1 MTPVNVYR
9 DRTEGGHALA
19 RWLAVFS
26 GRNDIT
32 VLALPRGGVPVAAEV
47 AQLLEAPLDVF
58 VVRKLG
64 LPGNEELSM
73 GAIATGGVKLLD
85 ESLIVDSG
93 VTPEGLAEV
102 IARETTELHR
112 RETLYRGDRPP
123 LDVSGR
129 HVILVDDGLATGY
142 SMKVAVLALRRLQ
155 PSHVTIAVPVG
166 APSACVSLASTV
178 DELICPLQPDPFH
191 AVGLWYDHFPS
202 LTDDEV
208 RSCLQ
213 PAGRPTDESG
223 VARF

>member
-9 DRTEGGHALA
+9 DRSEGGHALA

-26 GRNDIT
+26 GRDDIT

-85 ESLIVDSG
+85 ESLIADSG
-93 VTPEGLAEV
+93 VTPEGLAKV
-102 IARETTELHR
+102 IARETAELHR
-112 RETLYRGDRPP
+112 REALYRGDRPP
-123 LDVSGR
+123 LNVARR
-129 HVILVDDGLATGY
+129 HIILVDDGLATGY
-142 SMKVAVLALRRLQ
+142 SMRVAVLALRRLR

-166 APSACVSLASTV
+166 APTACESLASSV

-208 RSCLQ
+208 RGWLQ
-213 PAGRPTDESG
+213 PAGRLAGGE
-223 VARF
+223 